1 MATTYNNLYLDT
13 RTRLKKAGI
22 ERGQLEARELIC
34 YAADKSREQFYR
46 DMHLY
51 ASGELEKRVDA
62 LVQRRLG
69 GEPVAY
75 IVGEWEFYGL
85 PLNVVREGRVVYFH
99 GAQAGRKAACLQK
112 APRVCLTCVETCEI
126 VPERYTTRYASAV
139 AFGRVEEITEP
150 EEKVQALRLL
160 CRRYTPEH
168 LAGAEKE
175 IIQSLRGTAVWKLTV
190 DEITG
195 KANRP

>member
-1 MATTYNNLYLDT
+1 MN
-13 RTRLKKAGI
+13 
-22 ERGQLEARELIC
+22 
-34 YAADKSREQFYR
+34 YAVLAMTAED
-46 DMHLY
+46 
-51 ASGELEKRVDA
+51 GT
-62 LVQRRLG
+62 
-69 GEPVAY
+69 P
-75 IVGEWEFYGL
+75 YGL

-112 APRVCLTCVETCEI
+112 EPRVCLTCVETCEI
-126 VPERYTTRYASAV
+126 VPDGTPPDMLLRWRLA
-139 AFGRVEEITEP
+139 RVEEITEP

-175 IIQSLRGTAVWKLTV
+175 IIQSLRGTAVWILTV

>member
-1 MATTYNNLYLDT
+1 M
-13 RTRLKKAGI
+13 
-22 ERGQLEARELIC
+22 
-34 YAADKSREQFYR
+34 
-46 DMHLY
+46 
-51 ASGELEKRVDA
+51 
-62 LVQRRLG
+62 
-69 GEPVAY
+69 
-75 IVGEWEFYGL
+75 
-85 PLNVVREGRVVYFH
+85 
-99 GAQAGRKAACLQK
+99 
-112 APRVCLTCVETCEI
+112 ETCEI
-126 VPERYTTRYASAV
+126 EPERYTTRYASAV

>member
-1 MATTYNNLYLDT
+1 MAQTMRRRDRQIPEEQAWEILD
-13 RTRLKKAGI
+13 R
-22 ERGQLEARELIC
+22 C
-34 YAADKSREQFYR
+34 DYAVLAMTAED
-46 DMHLY
+46 
-51 ASGELEKRVDA
+51 GT
-62 LVQRRLG
+62 
-69 GEPVAY
+69 P
-75 IVGEWEFYGL
+75 YGL

-175 IIQSLRGTAVWKLTV
+175 IIQSLRGTAVWKLMV